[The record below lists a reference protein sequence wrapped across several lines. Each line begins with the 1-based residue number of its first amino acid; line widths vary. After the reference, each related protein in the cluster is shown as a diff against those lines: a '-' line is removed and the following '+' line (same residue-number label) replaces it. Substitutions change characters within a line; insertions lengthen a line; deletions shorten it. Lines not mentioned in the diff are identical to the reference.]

1 MAKGRMGRQASRIRQ
16 AIPFVVV
23 LLLVSLMAAPAL
35 AQAGRGRLQGRVTD
49 PEGNPVEGV
58 EVRAFNPERTPD
70 TYVVTTDDD
79 GRWAVLGLSSDS
91 WRFTFSKQGY
101 ISLEIDANV
110 NGYSRNPNM
119 DVTIEPYEA
128 PVGGVVV
135 GEVAGREL
143 FEEGE
148 AFFEQE
154 QYEAAI
160 GKWQEFA
167 LVNAGFYQVYV
178 NIGNAYKELGNLEE
192 AKAAYEKV
200 LAQDP
205 AESRALAN
213 LAELLVR
220 EGKSEEAIPLFER
233 IIEQSPDDPAVF
245 YNVAELYFQQRVAD
259 KAVDF
264 YKRALEVDPNYW
276 PAQKQIG
283 FAYINIGEIDL
294 AIAAFE
300 KFLEMVPADN
310 PDVPMVQDVLN
321 ALRSGN

>member
-1 MAKGRMGRQASRIRQ
+1 MAKGRMGWQAPGVRQG
-16 AIPFVVV
+16 IPFILVV
-23 LLLVSLMAAPAL
+23 LLVSLMAAPAL
-35 AQAGRGRLQGRVTD
+35 AQAGRGRLQGKVTD
-49 PEGNPVEGV
+49 PEGNPVGGV
-58 EVRAFNPERTPD
+58 DVRAFNPEKTPD
-70 TYVVTTDDD
+70 TYTVTTDED
-79 GRWAVLGLSSDS
+79 GRWAVLGLSNDN
-91 WRFTFSKQGY
+91 WLFTFSKQGY
-101 ISLEIDANV
+101 ITLEIDAAV
-110 NGYSRNPNM
+110 NGYGRNPSM
-119 DVTIEPYEA
+119 DVTIEPFEA
-128 PVGGVVV
+128 EAGDVAVGK
-135 GEVAGREL
+135 VAGREL

-160 GKWQEFA
+160 GKWEEFA
-167 LVNAGFYQVYV
+167 LVNVEFYQVYV
-178 NIGNAYKELGNLEE
+178 NIGNAHKELGNLEE

-205 AESRALAN
+205 AESRALAS

-233 IIEQSPDDPAVF
+233 VIEQSPDDPAVF

-264 YKRALEVDPNYW
+264 YKRALLVDPSYW

-283 FAYINIGEIDL
+283 FAYINTGEIDL

-321 ALRSGN
+321 ALRPGN